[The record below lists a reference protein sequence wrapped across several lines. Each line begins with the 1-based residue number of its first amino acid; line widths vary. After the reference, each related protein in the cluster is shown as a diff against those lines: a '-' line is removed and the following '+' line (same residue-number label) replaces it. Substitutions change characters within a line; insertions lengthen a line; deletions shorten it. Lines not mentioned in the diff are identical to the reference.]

1 MTKKIVIPKT
11 HIKKSI
17 NEAIQK
23 TFDNAV
29 ADIVIAQQNEET
41 GKAAL
46 VKAVIAFITDFQGV
60 RATQLTYADRGL
72 LKSTVEAAYSR
83 KMPEDEKGAKQA
95 ANKQWGEVRKS
106 LEAKPYEI
114 KFLDQDT
121 KGAVKKSDTRK
132 IEKERV
138 AKINEVKKNNPKLST
153 EQAVEEYSK
162 VVKEVTRTALTDKV
176 KESLVKKVDDSEFQI
191 SEKRD
196 SIKNMVACLKFPV
209 NDSSRTDQLKTVDLK
224 KLVKLEK
231 SIKDLLG
238 SKS

>member
-1 MTKKIVIPKT
+1 MTTKIVIPKT
-11 HIKKSI
+11 HIKKSM
-17 NEAIQK
+17 NEAIQQA
-23 TFDNAV
+23 FDNAV
-29 ADIVIAQQNEET
+29 SDIVIAQQNEET

-46 VKAVIAFITDFQGV
+46 VKAVITFITDFQGV

-138 AKINEVKKNNPKLST
+138 AKNNEVKKNNPKLST

-176 KESLVKKVDDSEFQI
+176 KESLVKKVDDSEFQTP
-191 SEKRD
+191 EKRD
-196 SIKNMVACLKFPV
+196 SLKNIGTYIKFPV
-209 NDSSRTDQLKTVDLK
+209 NDSERTTFLQEKVDLK
-224 KLVKLEK
+224 KLRKIEK
-231 SIKDLLG
+231 ELKDLLG
-238 SKS
+238 S

>member
-114 KFLDQDT
+114 EFLDQDT
-121 KGAVKKSDTRK
+121 KGAVKKADTRNV
-132 IEKERV
+132 EKEQVSRV
-138 AKINEVKKNNPKLST
+138 NETKKNNPKLT
-153 EQAVEEYSK
+153 TVQAVEDYSK
-162 VVKEVTRTALTDKV
+162 AVKALTGKALTESV
-176 KESLVKKVDDSEFQI
+176 KKSITKKVDDSEFQI

-196 SIKNMVACLKFPV
+196 SLKNIGTYIKFPV
-209 NDSSRTDQLKTVDLK
+209 NDSERTTLLQTIDLK

>member
-1 MTKKIVIPKT
+1 MSTKIVIPKT

-17 NEAIQK
+17 NEAIQQ

-29 ADIVIAQQNEET
+29 ADIVIAQQNEES

-83 KMPEDEKGAKQA
+83 KMPEDEKTAKQL

-114 KFLDQDT
+114 EFLDQDT
-121 KGAVKKSDTRK
+121 KGAVKKADTRQA
-132 IEKERV
+132 EKEQV
-138 AKINEVKKNNPKLST
+138 AIINEIKQNNPKLT
-153 EQAVEEYSK
+153 TIQAVEDHSK
-162 VVKEVTRTALTDKV
+162 NVKALTSKALTDSAK
-176 KESLVKKVDDSEFQI
+176 KSLVKRVDDSEYQLT
-191 SEKRD
+191 EKRD
-196 SIKNMVACLKFPV
+196 SLKNMVACLKFPV
-209 NDSSRTDQLKTVDLK
+209 NDSNRTDQLKKIDLK

-231 SIKDLLG
+231 SVKDLLG
-238 SKS
+238 S

>member
-17 NEAIQK
+17 NEAIQQA
-23 TFDNAV
+23 FDNAV
-29 ADIVIAQQNEET
+29 SDIVIAQQNEET

-114 KFLDQDT
+114 EFLDQDT
-121 KGAVKKSDTRK
+121 KGAVKKSDTRNV
-132 IEKERV
+132 EKEQVSR
-138 AKINEVKKNNPKLST
+138 INENKKNNPKLT
-153 EQAVEEYSK
+153 TVQAVEDYSK
-162 VVKEVTRTALTDKV
+162 AVKDLTGKALTDSV
-176 KESLVKKVDDSEFQI
+176 KKSLTKKVDDSEFQI

-196 SIKNMVACLKFPV
+196 SLKNIGTYIKFPV
-209 NDSSRTDQLKTVDLK
+209 NDSERTTLLITIDLK
-224 KLVKLEK
+224 KLRKIEK
-231 SIKDLLG
+231 EMKDLLG
-238 SKS
+238 S